1 MKLSRRQFNRGAMML
16 SGAATMPPVPISIKR
31 GSDDAYEAIIS
42 ELVRVEE
49 AAHIAGAGSAGG
61 GAVTATGQKLEAFV
75 GHLDMQITPFET
87 ASQVFRELRGFVREQ
102 AKDAAKKLE
111 SVLVEQDEDASVVE
125 EGTGCSAAEDRSPAE
140 VRNNCSSTSSGPA
153 S

>member
-1 MKLSRRQFNRGAMML
+1 MML
-16 SGAATMPPVPISIKR
+16 SGAAAMPPVPISIKR

-42 ELVRVEE
+42 ELGRVEE
-49 AAHIAGAGSAGG
+49 AAHSAGASSVSG

-75 GHLDMQITPFET
+75 GHLDMQVTPFET
-87 ASQVFRELRGFVREQ
+87 ASQVFRELRGFVKEH

-111 SVLVEQDEDASVVE
+111 SALVEQDEDASPVE
-125 EGTGCSAAEDRSPAE
+125 AGPECSAAEDPAVAE
-140 VRNNCSSTSSGPA
+140 VQNNFSSTSSGPV